1 MVTRSGSE
9 TIYDLACFDI
19 KAPSRAYCFFSNF
32 SVNVKSTLSPSM
44 GVERL
49 KTCFSGGTQK
59 KPKKPQKPSE
69 FQNFA
74 IFSIFR
80 GAWGGAQAFTPLRFT
95 KTSADHDEVNPS
107 SFSSIFSKHSLHFF
121 LHFFFIFCQHA
132 KQTGASLCVPRS
144 TLKIH
149 NF

>member
-80 GAWGGAQAFTPLRFT
+80 GAWGG
-95 KTSADHDEVNPS
+95 
-107 SFSSIFSKHSLHFF
+107 
-121 LHFFFIFCQHA
+121 
-132 KQTGASLCVPRS
+132 GASFYALAIHENFRRS
-144 TLKIH
+144 
-149 NF
+149 